1 MEPTRADPQTLAWAP
16 VDPLPTLRRGV
27 AGLRLAVLPDAERVG
42 VEKEVL
48 AAYDAAVTRARRA
61 RRADRPRRLP
71 RRLADYTAA
80 TGVIIGAEG
89 YRFVGHLVDDATLP
103 TDPHV
108 RPRIQL
114 GKNISARDY
123 LLALAQ
129 REEHKREFAAALA
142 DVDAVL
148 TPTAQTAA
156 IPIDR
161 VDQSTT
167 SAHFTRPGNYLG
179 LCGLAIPSGFSAEGL
194 PLSLQILCHA
204 GRGSDGAAH
213 RLGVRAGH
221 ELEGSPAAGAVSARS
236 SAIAVPEVVVQSAE
250 RSSQHRRLARSSR

>member
-1 MEPTRADPQTLAWAP
+1 MEQQVENLRPDCDRLQPTGE
-16 VDPLPTLRRGV
+16 LP
-27 AGLRLAVLPDAERVG
+27 PIG

-48 AAYDAAVTRARRA
+48 AAYDAAVNALAGLGAQVARVNF
-61 RRADRPRRLP
+61 P

-80 TGVIIGAEG
+80 TGVIIGSEG
-89 YRFVGHLVDDATLP
+89 YRFVGHLVDDSALP

-148 TPTAQTAA
+148 TPAAQTAA

-167 SAHFTRPGNYLG
+167 PAHFTRPGNYLG
-179 LCGLAIPSGFSAEGL
+179 LCGLAIPSGSSAEGL

-204 GRGSDGAAH
+204 GEEATALRIGWAYEQATSWH
-213 RLGVRAGH
+213 VRR
-221 ELEGSPAAGAVSARS
+221 P
-236 SAIAVPEVVVQSAE
+236 PEP
-250 RSSQHRRLARSSR
+250 